1 MKKYNKI
8 YYRIIFVTMC
18 FVLSSV
24 FMLISGAES
33 LAKSKGIKLRYNGK
47 TSVNRSKQMSVTYQ
61 NKKVSK
67 KSYPAVVIKKNYM
80 VSYADVFKKGMKVS
94 CKYKKKGKVLT
105 LSANG
110 ISLKMQVG
118 KKTAYKN
125 GKKVKLKAAPVSVRF
140 VSKKKTKILIPINYV
155 AKALRF
161 SYKKTGKTIRLG
173 APLKLTYNGKLTY
186 YTGTQGNIYYN
197 HNKYTLR
204 SLPVIKLSGKMY
216 LPAEETLSSIMGL
229 TYSYNQQ
236 TKELQVSNSDVDMSF
251 RAVLDSRQAILNG
264 KNVTLTAPPK
274 MIYSHKTKKNILCI
288 PASSVLGQLNYTKSW
303 DKSLLCYRI
312 QSKQFFNWSTKQ
324 ASKQSTVQQ
333 TNTTTNS
340 LYTFQSFYQE
350 QNGTGSI
357 SFQLSGTSE
366 EIMKTATVNRTGNT
380 ISISLPKSSYLLENK
395 SFERFG
401 EIIQKMDVTN
411 SETTVTITF
420 TCYNTADYSYI
431 IHNKTLEINILRAYQ
446 AGDGSVTN
454 YSLSIPRPANV
465 HINQVK
471 NQDLYLNKK
480 FQIIIPGDYVSYY
493 QTNPIVINHSSIK
506 NIMTAKSGNNTVIT
520 ITTTSLVGYKIYEK
534 GNTLNVLMGQPNK
547 IFKNVLVLDAG
558 HGGHDPGAQHNG
570 TNEKDLTHK
579 IIYTLMKDKFAGNA
593 PDTKVYWTRTKDS
606 YITLANRAAFAK
618 SVRADAFISLH
629 MNSAK
634 SGSANGTEVYYSVSN
649 NKTSFSGI
657 TSKAMANLF
666 RKQLLADLKTTN
678 RGTKTAAYYVLKH
691 NTVPAILIELGFISG
706 NSDYSKLT
714 NATFQKNA
722 ANSIYKSIQTMFQT
736 YPTGR

>member
-8 YYRIIFVTMC
+8 YYRIIFATMC
-18 FVLSSV
+18 FVLSTV
-24 FMLISGAES
+24 FMLISGSES

-80 VSYADVFKKGMKVS
+80 VSYADVFKKGMRVS

-125 GKKVKLKAAPVSVRF
+125 GKKVKLKTAPVSVRF

-161 SYKKTGKTIRLG
+161 SYKKNGKTICLD

-236 TKELQVSNSDVDMSF
+236 TKELQVSDADVDMSF

-288 PASSVLGQLNYTKSW
+288 PASSVLGKLNYTKSW

-312 QSKQFFNWSTKQ
+312 QSKEFFNWSTKQ
-324 ASKQSTVQQ
+324 ASKQATVQQ
-333 TNTTTNS
+333 TTTTTNS
-340 LYTFQSFYQE
+340 LYAFQSFYQE

-366 EIMKTATVNRTGNT
+366 EIMKTATINRTGNT
-380 ISISLPKSSYLLENK
+380 ITISLPKSSYLLANK

-431 IHNKTLEINILRAYQ
+431 IHNKTLEINILRAY
-446 AGDGSVTN
+446 
-454 YSLSIPRPANV
+454 
-465 HINQVK
+465 
-471 NQDLYLNKK
+471 QDLYLNKK

-534 GNTLNVLMGQPNK
+534 GNTLSVLMGQPNK

-558 HGGHDPGAQHNG
+558 HGGHDPGAQNNG

-593 PDTKVYWTRTKDS
+593 PDTKVYWTRTNDS

-618 SVRADAFISLH
+618 SVGADAFISLH
-629 MNSAK
+629 MNSATSK
-634 SGSANGTEVYYSVSN
+634 SANGTEVYYSVSN

-736 YPTGR
+736 YRQVG

>member
-1 MKKYNKI
+1 M
-8 YYRIIFVTMC
+8 
-18 FVLSSV
+18 
-24 FMLISGAES
+24 
-33 LAKSKGIKLRYNGK
+33 
-47 TSVNRSKQMSVTYQ
+47 
-61 NKKVSK
+61 
-67 KSYPAVVIKKNYM
+67 
-80 VSYADVFKKGMKVS
+80 
-94 CKYKKKGKVLT
+94 
-105 LSANG
+105 
-110 ISLKMQVG
+110 
-118 KKTAYKN
+118 
-125 GKKVKLKAAPVSVRF
+125 
-140 VSKKKTKILIPINYV
+140 
-155 AKALRF
+155 
-161 SYKKTGKTIRLG
+161 
-173 APLKLTYNGKLTY
+173 
-186 YTGTQGNIYYN
+186 
-197 HNKYTLR
+197 
-204 SLPVIKLSGKMY
+204 PVIKLSGKMY

-236 TKELQVSNSDVDMSF
+236 TKELQVSDADVDMSF

-288 PASSVLGQLNYTKSW
+288 PASSVLGKLNYTKSW

-312 QSKQFFNWSTKQ
+312 QSKEFFNWSTKQ
-324 ASKQSTVQQ
+324 ASKQATVQQ
-333 TNTTTNS
+333 TTTTTNS
-340 LYTFQSFYQE
+340 LYAFQSFYQE

-366 EIMKTATVNRTGNT
+366 EIMKTATINRTGNT
-380 ISISLPKSSYLLENK
+380 ITISLPKSSYLLANK

-534 GNTLNVLMGQPNK
+534 GNTLSVLMGQPNK

-558 HGGHDPGAQHNG
+558 HGGHDPGAQNNG
-570 TNEKDLTHK
+570 INEKDLTHK

-593 PDTKVYWTRTKDS
+593 PDTKVYWTRTNDS

-618 SVRADAFISLH
+618 SVGADAFISLH
-629 MNSAK
+629 MNSATSK
-634 SGSANGTEVYYSVSN
+634 SANGTEVYYSVSN

>member
-1 MKKYNKI
+1 MKKNNKI
-8 YYRIIFVTMC
+8 YYYRIILTTMC
-18 FVLSSV
+18 FVFSSV
-24 FMLISGAES
+24 FMLAAGSES

-140 VSKKKTKILIPINYV
+140 VSKKKTKILIPVNYV

-161 SYKKTGKTIRLG
+161 SYKKSGKTIQLG
-173 APLKLTYNGKLTY
+173 APLKLTYDGKLTY

-204 SLPVIKLSGKMY
+204 SLPVLKLSGKMY

-236 TKELQVSNSDVDMSF
+236 TKELQVSDADVNMTF
-251 RAVLDSRQAILNG
+251 RAVLDSRQAVLNG
-264 KNVTLTAPPK
+264 KNVTLTAPLK

-303 DKSLLCYRI
+303 DKNMLCYRI
-312 QSKQFFNWSTKQ
+312 QSKQFFNWSTKL
-324 ASKQSTVQQ
+324 STAQQ
-333 TNTTTNS
+333 TSTSTTTNS
-340 LYTFQSFYQE
+340 LYAFQSFYQE

-380 ISISLPKSSYLLENK
+380 ISISLPKSSYLLANK

-401 EIIQKMDVTN
+401 EIIQKMNVTT
-411 SETTVTITF
+411 SAGTVTLTF

-431 IHNKTLEINILRAYQ
+431 IHNKTLEINILRTYQ

-471 NQDLYLNKK
+471 NQDLYMNKK

-534 GNTLNVLMGQPNK
+534 GNTLSVLMGQPNK

-558 HGGHDPGAQHNG
+558 HGGHDPGAQNNG

-593 PDTKVYWTRTKDS
+593 PDTKVYWTRTNDS

-666 RKQLLADLKTTN
+666 RKQLLTDLKTTN

>member
-1 MKKYNKI
+1 MKKNNKI
-8 YYRIIFVTMC
+8 YYYRIILATMC
-18 FVLSSV
+18 FVFSSV
-24 FMLISGAES
+24 FILAASSES

-67 KSYPAVVIKKNYM
+67 KTYPAVVIKKNYM

-140 VSKKKTKILIPINYV
+140 VSKKKTKILIPVNYV

-161 SYKKTGKTIRLG
+161 SYKKSGKTIQLG
-173 APLKLTYNGKLTY
+173 APLKLTYDGKLTY

-236 TKELQVSNSDVDMSF
+236 TKELQVSDADVNMAF
-251 RAVLDSRQAILNG
+251 RAVLDSRQSVLNG
-264 KNVTLTAPPK
+264 KNVTLTAPLK

-288 PASSVLGQLNYTKSW
+288 PASSVLGQLNYTKRW
-303 DKSLLCYRI
+303 DKSMLCYRI
-312 QSKQFFNWSTKQ
+312 QSKEFFNWSTKL
-324 ASKQSTVQQ
+324 STAQQ
-333 TNTTTNS
+333 TSTTTNS
-340 LYTFQSFYQE
+340 LYAFQSFYQE

-380 ISISLPKSSYLLENK
+380 ISISLPKSSYLLANK
-395 SFERFG
+395 SFEHFG
-401 EIIQKMDVTN
+401 EIIQKMNITT
-411 SETTVTITF
+411 SAGTVTLTF

-431 IHNKTLEINILRAYQ
+431 IHNKTLEINILRTYQ

-480 FQIIIPGDYVSYY
+480 FQIIIPGDYVAYY

-506 NIMTAKSGNNTVIT
+506 NIMTTKSGNNTIIT
-520 ITTTSLVGYKIYEK
+520 ITTKSLVGYKIYEK
-534 GNTLNVLMGQPNK
+534 GNTLSVLMGQPNK

-558 HGGHDPGAQHNG
+558 HGGHDPGAQNNK

-579 IIYTLMKDKFAGNA
+579 IIYTLMRDKFTGNA
-593 PDTKVYWTRTKDS
+593 SDTKVYWTRTNDS
-606 YITLANRAAFAK
+606 FVTLANRAAFAK
-618 SVRADAFISLH
+618 SVCADAFISLH

-666 RKQLLADLKTTN
+666 RTQLLADLKTTN

>member
-8 YYRIIFVTMC
+8 YYRIIFATMC
-18 FVLSSV
+18 FVLSTV
-24 FMLISGAES
+24 FMLISGSES

-80 VSYADVFKKGMKVS
+80 VSYADVFKKGMRVS

-125 GKKVKLKAAPVSVRF
+125 GKKVKLKTAPVSVRF

-161 SYKKTGKTIRLG
+161 SYKKNGKTICLG

-236 TKELQVSNSDVDMSF
+236 TKELQVSDADVDMSF

-288 PASSVLGQLNYTKSW
+288 PASSVLGKLNYTKSW

-312 QSKQFFNWSTKQ
+312 QSKEFFNWSTKQ
-324 ASKQSTVQQ
+324 ASKQATVQQ
-333 TNTTTNS
+333 TTTTTNS
-340 LYTFQSFYQE
+340 LYAFQSFYQE

-366 EIMKTATVNRTGNT
+366 EIMKTATINRTGNT
-380 ISISLPKSSYLLENK
+380 ITISLPKSSYLLANK

-431 IHNKTLEINILRAYQ
+431 I
-446 AGDGSVTN
+446 
-454 YSLSIPRPANV
+454 
-465 HINQVK
+465 
-471 NQDLYLNKK
+471 
-480 FQIIIPGDYVSYY
+480 DYVSYY

-534 GNTLNVLMGQPNK
+534 GNTLSVLMGQPNK

-558 HGGHDPGAQHNG
+558 HGGHDPGAQNNG

-593 PDTKVYWTRTKDS
+593 PDTKVYWTRTNDS

-618 SVRADAFISLH
+618 SVGADAFISLH
-629 MNSAK
+629 MNSATSK
-634 SGSANGTEVYYSVSN
+634 SANGTEVYYSVSN

-666 RKQLLADLKTTN
+666 RKELVADLKTTN

>member
-18 FVLSSV
+18 FVLGSV

-236 TKELQVSNSDVDMSF
+236 TKELQVSDSDVDMSF
-251 RAVLDSRQAILNG
+251 RGVLDSRQAILNG

-340 LYTFQSFYQE
+340 
-350 QNGTGSI
+350 

-558 HGGHDPGAQHNG
+558 HGGHDPGAQNNG

>member
-1 MKKYNKI
+1 M
-8 YYRIIFVTMC
+8 
-18 FVLSSV
+18 
-24 FMLISGAES
+24 
-33 LAKSKGIKLRYNGK
+33 
-47 TSVNRSKQMSVTYQ
+47 
-61 NKKVSK
+61 
-67 KSYPAVVIKKNYM
+67 
-80 VSYADVFKKGMKVS
+80 
-94 CKYKKKGKVLT
+94 
-105 LSANG
+105 
-110 ISLKMQVG
+110 
-118 KKTAYKN
+118 
-125 GKKVKLKAAPVSVRF
+125 
-140 VSKKKTKILIPINYV
+140 
-155 AKALRF
+155 
-161 SYKKTGKTIRLG
+161 
-173 APLKLTYNGKLTY
+173 
-186 YTGTQGNIYYN
+186 
-197 HNKYTLR
+197 
-204 SLPVIKLSGKMY
+204 
-216 LPAEETLSSIMGL
+216 
-229 TYSYNQQ
+229 
-236 TKELQVSNSDVDMSF
+236 
-251 RAVLDSRQAILNG
+251 
-264 KNVTLTAPPK
+264 TLTAPPK
-274 MIYSHKTKKNILCI
+274 MIYSHKTKKNVLCI

-333 TNTTTNS
+333 ANTTTNS

-350 QNGTGSI
+350 QNGTGS
-357 SFQLSGTSE
+357 SE

-380 ISISLPKSSYLLENK
+380 VSISLPKSSYLLANK

-534 GNTLNVLMGQPNK
+534 GNTLSVLMGQPNK

-558 HGGHDPGAQHNG
+558 HGGRDPGAQNIG

-593 PDTKVYWTRTKDS
+593 PDTKVYWTRTNDS

-666 RKQLLADLKTTN
+666 RTQLLADLKTTN

>member
-1 MKKYNKI
+1 MKKNNKI
-8 YYRIIFVTMC
+8 YYYRIILTTMC
-18 FVLSSV
+18 FVFSSV
-24 FMLISGAES
+24 FMLAAGSES

-140 VSKKKTKILIPINYV
+140 VSKKKTKILIPVNYV

-161 SYKKTGKTIRLG
+161 SYKKSGKTIQLG
-173 APLKLTYNGKLTY
+173 APLKLTYDGKLTY

-204 SLPVIKLSGKMY
+204 SLPVLKLSGKMY

-229 TYSYNQQ
+229 TCSYNQQ
-236 TKELQVSNSDVDMSF
+236 TKELQVSDADVNMTF
-251 RAVLDSRQAILNG
+251 RAVLDSRQAVLNG
-264 KNVTLTAPPK
+264 KNVTLTAPLK

-303 DKSLLCYRI
+303 DKNMLCYRI
-312 QSKQFFNWSTKQ
+312 QSKQFFNWSTKL
-324 ASKQSTVQQ
+324 STAQQ
-333 TNTTTNS
+333 TSTSTTTNS
-340 LYTFQSFYQE
+340 LYAFQSFYQE

-380 ISISLPKSSYLLENK
+380 ISISLPKSSYLLANK

-401 EIIQKMDVTN
+401 EIIQKMNVTT
-411 SETTVTITF
+411 SAGTVTLTF

-431 IHNKTLEINILRAYQ
+431 IHNKTLEINILRTYQ

-471 NQDLYLNKK
+471 NQDLYMNKK

-534 GNTLNVLMGQPNK
+534 GNTLSVLMGQPNK

-558 HGGHDPGAQHNG
+558 HGGHDPGAQNNG

-593 PDTKVYWTRTKDS
+593 PDTKVYWTRTNDS

-666 RKQLLADLKTTN
+666 RKQLLTDLKTTN